1 MLVGRVGLVPQ
12 PTLVAPIKGRTVLR
26 ELLRLSLLGFL
37 ATPRFLLVV
46 AVVLLRG
53 GSVVVVVAIAFV
65 KLATVGAVWGN
76 MARVTTYVA
85 VDILLCRTGSRV
97 LQSGKTDS
105 CTRTRGTL
113 QPQTTSK

>member
-46 AVVLLRG
+46 LLRG

-85 VDILLCRTGSRV
+85 VDILLRRTGSRV